1 MTDLISAADGLVRQL
16 QAMSV
21 PARYTKMQAIRG
33 QSPDLYR
40 LVAQRMNSGGNVV
53 DMRALP
59 EKLPPRRDAANAAI

>member
-1 MTDLISAADGLVRQL
+1 
-16 QAMSV
+16 
-21 PARYTKMQAIRG
+21 MQAIRG